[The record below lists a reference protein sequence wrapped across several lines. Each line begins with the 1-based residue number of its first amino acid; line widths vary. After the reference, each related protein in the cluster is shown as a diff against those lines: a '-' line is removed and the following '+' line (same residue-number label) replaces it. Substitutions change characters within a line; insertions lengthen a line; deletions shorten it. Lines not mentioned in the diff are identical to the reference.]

1 MKNEDTEDWMILCLY
16 VDDGLIACRN
26 KKSLEV
32 FLHLLKRRFEI
43 VCHEPSCYV
52 GMEIKRDREK
62 KSISINQQGYIFW
75 MLCRFGMENCKTT
88 TSPVNNSVKLSELKD
103 EEGVTEK
110 RFPYRE
116 AVGCLNYIAQIS
128 RPDISYVVSNLA
140 RFSNNPSEMHWRAA
154 KHAMKYLKGTV
165 SLSLCYNKET
175 QDELI
180 GYCDS
185 DYAGDLMSR
194 KSTSGY
200 VFTLHGRPIA
210 WSSSLQ
216 KVTAL
221 SSSEAEYMAI
231 SEALKEL
238 LWLRSLLK
246 SLGLEQTEETELKVD
261 NQAAIALSKNPE
273 FHKRSKHIG
282 VRFHRIR
289 QEQEL
294 GNVTVTYVSSDGQVA
309 DLLTKGLTWTK
320 ISEYLKILR
329 QIIQNMKLKFY
340 V

>member
-1 MKNEDTEDWMILCLY
+1 MILCLY
-16 VDDGLIACRN
+16 VDDGLIVCRN

-32 FLHLLKRRFEI
+32 FLHLLKGKFEI
-43 VCHEPSCYV
+43 VCHEPSCYI
-52 GMEIKRDREK
+52 GTKIKRDREK
-62 KSISINQQGYIFW
+62 KTISINQQGYIFR

-116 AVGCLNYIAQIS
+116 AVGCLNYIVQIS

-154 KHAMKYLKGTV
+154 KHVMKYLKGTV

-185 DYAGDLMSR
+185 DYAGDLVSR

-200 VFTLHGRPIA
+200 IFTLHGGPIA

-221 SSSEAEYMAI
+221 SSSEAEYMAM

-246 SLGLEQTEETELKVD
+246 SLGLEQSGETELKVD

-294 GNVTVTYVSSDGQVA
+294 GNVTVTHVSSDGQVA

-329 QIIQNMKLKFY
+329 MTS
-340 V
+340 